1 MITEAIIKHVESL
14 YTGSCNVWELA
25 EKTDGNS
32 ITEHTEELKYSGVAC
47 RLSYGASPAASSGLI
62 AGISQSVKLLLSPA
76 YAIRAGSRIEV
87 TQAGV
92 TQLYRSSG
100 APAVYLGHQEIS
112 LELWSGEA

>member
-1 MITEAIIKHVESL
+1 MITEAIIQHVERL
-14 YTGSCNVWELA
+14 YTGSCSVWELT
-25 EKTDGNS
+25 EKTDGHG

-47 RLSYGASPAASSGLI
+47 RLSYGSSPAASSGLI

-76 YAIRAGSRIEV
+76 YDIRAGSRIEV

-100 APAVYLGHQEIS
+100 VPAVYLGHQEIS
-112 LELWSGEA
+112 LELWREEA